1 MDEFNKPAV
10 VHAETYHA
18 LELEDLN
25 SSVQPKGTGAR
36 KTWLASFVKEH
47 LPENRL
53 RSNDNDLSSKFES
66 VDCSRRRKKK
76 QSKSRASVVDTW
88 GRSQRHL
95 KTQRHFKLPLD
106 VKYETYLPLMA
117 MWTKYMEE
125 LLNFPSMTDASLA
138 NAAQKL
144 MKADL
149 HGCFLTVKRSKCS
162 SFIGVQGIVLQ
173 ETRNMFVLVTPD
185 NVVKRIPKANSIFCV
200 VLHKHVFTIYGNQF
214 TVKPG
219 ERAAKKFKSKPSID
233 L

>member
-1 MDEFNKPAV
+1 MNL
-10 VHAETYHA
+10 TSLQLYMG
-18 LELEDLN
+18 
-25 SSVQPKGTGAR
+25 SGAR
-36 KTWLASFVKEH
+36 KTWLASFVKEN

-53 RSNDNDLSSKFES
+53 RSNDDNLSSKFES

-76 QSKSRASVVDTW
+76 QRKSKASIVGETW
-88 GRSQRHL
+88 TRLQRHKQRHL
-95 KTQRHFKLPLD
+95 KFSADLR
-106 VKYETYLPLMA
+106 YETYLPLNA

-125 LLNFPSMTDASLA
+125 LLHFSSLTEASLS
-138 NAAQKL
+138 NAAQKM

-149 HGCFLTVKRSKCS
+149 HGSFLTVKRSKCP

-173 ETRNMFVLVTPD
+173 ETRNLFVLVTPY
-185 NVVKRIPKANSIFCV
+185 NSVKRIPKANSVFCV
-200 VLHKHVFTIYGNQF
+200 VLHNHVFTIYGNQF